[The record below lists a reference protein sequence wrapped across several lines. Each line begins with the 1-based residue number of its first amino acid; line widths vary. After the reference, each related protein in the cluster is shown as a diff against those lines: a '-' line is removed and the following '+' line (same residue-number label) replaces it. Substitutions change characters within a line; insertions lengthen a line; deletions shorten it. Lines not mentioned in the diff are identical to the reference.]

1 MEAAAAR
8 SDARGYS
15 WAPFEPGNTVSVRHG
30 VWSGRRVHPLAAE
43 LVTGLLAQRPDL
55 AAYPEMVEA
64 WARAEARCLLLA
76 TWQAERGLLDDKGE
90 VAGGRYVAQFERLA
104 ADLRS
109 RLGLDPRSEAELLA
123 ARADAARNVVDLDA
137 IRRRGVEALRARG
150 ELGAG
155 GG

>member
-1 MEAAAAR
+1 
-8 SDARGYS
+8 
-15 WAPFEPGNTVSVRHG
+15 
-30 VWSGRRVHPLAAE
+30 
-43 LVTGLLAQRPDL
+43 
-55 AAYPEMVEA
+55 VEA

-90 VAGGRYVAQFERLA
+90 VMGGRYVGQFERLA
-104 ADLRS
+104 AELRH

-137 IRRRGVEALRARG
+137 IRRRGVEALRSRG